1 MANKRDTKRKKG
13 IAWVKMFVTFKTV
26 KRTIAIIC
34 FKKKKF
40 ANQFKKT
47 ARVPWWLSRFRI
59 WCCHCCGSGH
69 CCGADLIQEFP
80 PATGTAK
87 K

>member
-34 FKKKKF
+34 FKKKSLQINLKRQLEF
-40 ANQFKKT
+40 PGGSA
-47 ARVPWWLSRFRI
+47 
-59 WCCHCCGSGH
+59 GSGF
-69 CCGADLIQEFP
+69 GVVTAVAQ
-80 PATGTAK
+80 ATAVVQT
-87 K
+87 